1 MIDPGQ
7 FDVNQ
12 RDEIDA
18 GVEQEQAEV
27 LTVDPGCENPY
38 DAIASR
44 SMRMAAFT
52 DRAPALQ
59 KAMLGLIDSFVR
71 YCRRTNTPFDRAEVS
86 AQLTERGR
94 IVASIY
100 RK

>member
-1 MIDPGQ
+1 MIE
-7 FDVNQ
+7 FDDNQ

-18 GVEQEQAEV
+18 GVEQEQGDRIT
-27 LTVDPGCENPY
+27 LDPGCDNPY

-71 YCRRTNTPFDRAEVS
+71 YCSRTNTPFSQPEIS
-86 AQLTERGR
+86 TQLTERGR

>member
-1 MIDPGQ
+1 MIEFEPG
-7 FDVNQ
+7 Q

-27 LTVDPGCENPY
+27 ISIDPGCDNPY

-59 KAMLGLIDSFVR
+59 KAMLGLVDSFVR
-71 YCRRTNTPFDRAEVS
+71 YCRRTNTPFSQPEIS
-86 AQLTERGR
+86 TQLTERGR
-94 IVASIY
+94 VVCSIY